1 MHMKHIFLTA
11 LFFLCLTLLP
21 APPVGAAGG
30 VETGTCGETAQWFM
44 YDDGTMVI
52 RGTGEIGTSERLVR
66 ASKEDVKRVVVEG
79 GITSIAA
86 WTFYGCSASEVIL
99 PYSLTNIGSAAF
111 GESKITELSMPDL
124 GRWECVRKLR

>member
-1 MHMKHIFLTA
+1 MHMKHIILTA
-11 LFFLCLTLLP
+11 GLFLLCLTLLP
-21 APPVGAAGG
+21 TPPVKAVQV

-44 YDDGTMVI
+44 YNDGTMVI

-86 WTFYGCSASEVIL
+86 GTFYECSASEVIL
-99 PYSLTNIGSAAF
+99 PFSLTCRFPLHNA
-111 GESKITELSMPDL
+111 
-124 GRWECVRKLR
+124 